1 MNPVIDVSEH
11 TDDGASEVSSLS
23 ASYRSRERTSDHQF
37 GTTADNSSS
46 NVQPYHQD
54 ENDIDITATKRT
66 AQQQQLQQ
74 PTMPAARIRKLLDKH
89 DRRDRKSNSAGGFI
103 DSSLDVDDIFGISPS
118 LSVASSLGSGD
129 NNNADSF
136 NDILLAEEGL
146 CQHNNNQAT
155 LAEEWKPTVR
165 FQENVEI
172 MKPMNKLIEDD
183 AQTTLTYLSEEKGYD
198 LFDTASSTTG
208 SLSNCTS
215 TNYSCSGHVV
225 MDEEDY
231 GEGESITSISPDSTS
246 GASDGEKEVIKT
258 AMWSIGNVGLGHALG
273 YIVQKVMNRF
283 SSSDAPT
290 DYLQDVTAVASNDQG
305 VGNQIATEI
314 TTEAAQEIT
323 TEMAA
328 EVTLELVSEAVIQ
341 TSTTATATTSAS
353 TSASASSSLA
363 FGVSVPPP
371 VPAMSGAE

>member
-1 MNPVIDVSEH
+1 ME
-11 TDDGASEVSSLS
+11 
-23 ASYRSRERTSDHQF
+23 
-37 GTTADNSSS
+37 
-46 NVQPYHQD
+46 
-54 ENDIDITATKRT
+54 
-66 AQQQQLQQ
+66 
-74 PTMPAARIRKLLDKH
+74 
-89 DRRDRKSNSAGGFI
+89 
-103 DSSLDVDDIFGISPS
+103 
-118 LSVASSLGSGD
+118 
-129 NNNADSF
+129 
-136 NDILLAEEGL
+136 
-146 CQHNNNQAT
+146 
-155 LAEEWKPTVR
+155 
-165 FQENVEI
+165 
-172 MKPMNKLIEDD
+172 
-183 AQTTLTYLSEEKGYD
+183 
-198 LFDTASSTTG
+198 
-208 SLSNCTS
+208 
-215 TNYSCSGHVV
+215 
-225 MDEEDY
+225 EEDY

-246 GASDGEKEVIKT
+246 GASEGEKEVIKT

-273 YIVQKVMNRF
+273 YIVGKVVNRF

-290 DYLQDVTAVASNDQG
+290 DHLQDVTAVASNDQG